1 MESEAPENSC
11 RKRYQK
17 RCIHVGLN
25 AESPIEMD
33 NLLQITSRMSSEID
47 SVAGFRILPELSE

>member
-1 MESEAPENSC
+1 HGVGRTGKKC
-11 RKRYQK
+11 CKRYQK

-25 AESPIEMD
+25 AESPIELD
-33 NLLQITSRMSSEID
+33 NLLQITSRLSSEID